1 MHPLSVGELVHTEYP
16 DPETHLPKKV
26 TNEDYNT
33 LIEYGGL
40 PEPFL
45 KRNRRFYN
53 KWRRIRN
60 QLLFH
65 QDIRDLTNIQEI
77 GQVEILAEFLRQ
89 QVGQLSNYASLS
101 RKIRAS
107 ENSIRRWIATLES
120 LYYCFSIRPWKR
132 NIARSLLKEPKIYL
146 WDWSVVS
153 EPGAKFENFIAS
165 HLLKAV
171 HWWQDNGFGDY
182 GLYYLRTKDK
192 REVDFLVTRD
202 AHPWFLV
209 EAKSSGNADINK
221 NLKYFQTVTKATHA
235 FQISKDE
242 DFINANSFNTMY
254 PVKVPAR
261 TFLSQLI

>member
-1 MHPLSVGELVHTEYP
+1 M
-16 DPETHLPKKV
+16 
-26 TNEDYNT
+26 
-33 LIEYGGL
+33 
-40 PEPFL
+40 
-45 KRNRRFYN
+45 
-53 KWRRIRN
+53 
-60 QLLFH
+60 
-65 QDIRDLTNIQEI
+65 
-77 GQVEILAEFLRQ
+77 
-89 QVGQLSNYASLS
+89 
-101 RKIRAS
+101 
-107 ENSIRRWIATLES
+107 
-120 LYYCFSIRPWKR
+120 
-132 NIARSLLKEPKIYL
+132 
-146 WDWSVVS
+146 VS

-182 GLYYLRTKDK
+182 GLYYLRIKDK